1 MLLRLKRRAH
11 GSDNTHI
18 MGGGRCLFSFAM
30 KLSSSWADETYGY
43 MIAGGDALPDAAT
56 ETRAN

>member
-1 MLLRLKRRAH
+1 
-11 GSDNTHI
+11 